1 VLFLVFSLIRATVR
15 LVLLPTRHRSFTP
28 GPQELAGPRH
38 RQSLSPGR
46 KALVIAPPLAVV
58 LLVVLL
64 IAVVAAVGSSGLSSP
79 PAAHA
84 PAAAAAQAAGIAAAP
99 VTSPALARHHRQRH
113 HAAAAPAPAPAP
125 ARCYPTTASGNCYE
139 PGEFCSHADAAMT
152 GLAGNGE
159 KIVCE
164 KHHGWRW
171 EPA

>member
-1 VLFLVFSLIRATVR
+1 MLFLVFSLIRATAR

-28 GPQELAGPRH
+28 GPQELAGRH

-46 KALVIAPPLAVV
+46 KALVIAPPLAV
-58 LLVVLL
+58 LLL
-64 IAVVAAVGSSGLSSP
+64 IAVVAAVGSPGPSSP

-99 VTSPALARHHRQRH
+99 VTSLALARHHHQRH

-125 ARCYPTTASGNCYE
+125 ARCYPTTASGSCYE
-139 PGEFCSHADAAMT
+139 PGEFCPHADAAMT

-159 KIVCE
+159 KIVCK

>member
-1 VLFLVFSLIRATVR
+1 V
-15 LVLLPTRHRSFTP
+15 TRRRSFTP
-28 GPQELAGPRH
+28 GPQALAGPRH
-38 RQSLSPGR
+38 RQSLPPGR
-46 KALVIAPPLAVV
+46 KALVIAPWLAVA
-58 LLVVLL
+58 LL
-64 IAVVAAVGSSGLSSP
+64 IAVAAAVGPPGPSHP

-99 VTSPALARHHRQRH
+99 VTSPALARHHHQRHHRGHH
-113 HAAAAPAPAPAP
+113 HAAAAPAPAPPP
-125 ARCYPTTASGNCYE
+125 ARCHPTTASGNCYQ
-139 PGEFCSHADAAMT
+139 PGEFCSHADAGMT